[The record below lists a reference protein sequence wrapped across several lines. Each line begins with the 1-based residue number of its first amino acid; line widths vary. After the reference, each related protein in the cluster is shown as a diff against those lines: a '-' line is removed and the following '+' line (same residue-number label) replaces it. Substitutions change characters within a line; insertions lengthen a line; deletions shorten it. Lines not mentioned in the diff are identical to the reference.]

1 MALNLWCIELEG
13 GGFASWISSYNCEK
27 MSDDNTLWV
36 ENGDKFLFLFGATIF
51 YFVTYPSIVAWKVR
65 YKIDKI
71 NFFQVVSYCL
81 FTILLF
87 PFRKKTIRR
96 EQPLQF
102 SYYPMIY
109 IPSCHE
115 KSSLAK
121 NIHQVVQKDWLTQ
134 PIEGLRTCSTSLVQF
149 DLLSKYS
156 TSLTGVS
163 VD

>member
-1 MALNLWCIELEG
+1 MEINSCFSFLAQP
-13 GGFASWISSYNCEK
+13 SSTSSRTRLLLREK
-27 MSDDNTLWV
+27 LDRRLTKLTFSKL
-36 ENGDKFLFLFGATIF
+36 
-51 YFVTYPSIVAWKVR
+51 YHIV
-65 YKIDKI
+65 
-71 NFFQVVSYCL
+71 F

-156 TSLTGVS
+156 ASCTGVS

>member
-1 MALNLWCIELEG
+1 MEINSCFSFLAQP
-13 GGFASWISSYNCEK
+13 SSTSSRTRLLLREK
-27 MSDDNTLWV
+27 LDTRLT
-36 ENGDKFLFLFGATIF
+36 KF
-51 YFVTYPSIVAWKVR
+51 S
-65 YKIDKI
+65 
-71 NFFQVVSYCL
+71 FFQVVSYCF

-87 PFRKKTIRR
+87 RFRKKTIRR

-156 TSLTGVS
+156 ASCTGVS

>member
-1 MALNLWCIELEG
+1 MHRVRGW
-13 GGFASWISSYNCEK
+13 GFCKLDFIVHNCET
-27 MSDDNTLWV
+27 MSEGNKHSVRW
-36 ENGDKFLFLFGATIF
+36 DKFLFLLLGATIF

-65 YKIDKI
+65 FKIDKI
-71 NFFQVVSYCL
+71 NFFYVVSYCF

-87 PFRKKTIRR
+87 PFRKRTIRR

-109 IPSCHE
+109 ILSCHE

-121 NIHQVVQKDWLTQ
+121 NIHQVVQKDWLAQ

-156 TSLTGVS
+156 TRLTGVS